1 MALYKTRILPDFP
14 SIYRMAMDTT
24 LNPIEQRILGCLVEK
39 QITTPDYYP
48 LTLNALTNACNQKS
62 NREPVVHFEETDVV
76 RGLDGLRQK
85 GFAQLIES
93 AGSRIPKYQHTLPRA
108 FDLTR
113 YEVAILCELLLRGA
127 QTVGELKNRAS
138 RMVEFADLQQVETTL
153 NELAAREHPLVVKMP
168 RRTGHKESRFMHL
181 LGGMP
186 DMTEEETASLAPEAA
201 TAAVRAENERIARL
215 ETELASLREL
225 VTGLQQQFDEFRRQ
239 FE

>member
-1 MALYKTRILPDFP
+1 MIFP
-14 SIYRMAMDTT
+14 YIYGVVMETI
-24 LNPIEQRILGCLVEK
+24 LNPVEQRILGCLIEK

-93 AGSRIPKYQHTLPRA
+93 AGSRIPKYQHILPRV
-108 FDLTR
+108 FDLMR
-113 YEVAILCELLLRGA
+113 YEVAILCELLLRGP

-138 RMVEFADLQQVETTL
+138 RMVEFTDLQQVEDTL
-153 NELAAREHPLVVKMP
+153 QELSVREHPLVVKMP
-168 RRTGHKESRFMHL
+168 RRPGHKESRFMHL

-201 TAAVRAENERIARL
+201 TMAIRAENERIVQL
-215 ETELASLREL
+215 EAEVASLRQT
-225 VTGLQQQFDEFRRQ
+225 VAGLQQQFDEFRRQ